1 MIIKVKPSILQGN
14 ISVPPSK
21 SYTHR
26 AIILGSL
33 CEGTSKIINPL
44 LSQDTIAT
52 INACRFFGV
61 SITQNN
67 EIIIKGKLPLKVPD
81 DVINVENSGTTLRLM
96 SSVAALT
103 SKGFS
108 ILTGDK
114 SIRQRPMQ
122 PLLDTLQT
130 LGVKCWSLRLNG
142 FAPLIIE
149 GGGICG
155 GSSSIL
161 GSISSQFISSL
172 LISTPLANQ
181 ETSIKIQGAIVSRP
195 YIDATLKIIERFGGK
210 INENGLGSFKITPLQ
225 KYNPISFKVPG
236 DFSSASFILAGGA
249 LTQGDIS
256 ITGLDF
262 SLPQGDAAIIDI
274 LKKMGVNVSVDL
286 ENGIVGIKGA
296 EHLNGGEF
304 NLSDTPDLLPVVA
317 LLACKCQDEVIISGV
332 KHARFKE
339 TDRISVLVEE
349 LPKLGVS
356 VIEKEDGL
364 TIIGTEKLKQCTL
377 NTHGDHRMALAF
389 TIAGMISANG
399 CLIDGFESVAVSYP
413 GFKEDIHLLG
423 GKLEPV
429 DN

>member
-1 MIIKVKPSILQGN
+1 MI
-14 ISVPPSK
+14 
-21 SYTHR
+21 
-26 AIILGSL
+26 
-33 CEGTSKIINPL
+33 
-44 LSQDTIAT
+44 D
-52 INACRFFGV
+52 F
-61 SITQNN
+61 
-67 EIIIKGKLPLKVPD
+67 
-81 DVINVENSGTTLRLM
+81 TTCLWRL
-96 SSVAALT
+96 
-103 SKGFS
+103 
-108 ILTGDK
+108 
-114 SIRQRPMQ
+114 
-122 PLLDTLQT
+122 
-130 LGVKCWSLRLNG
+130 
-142 FAPLIIE
+142 
-149 GGGICG
+149 
-155 GSSSIL
+155 
-161 GSISSQFISSL
+161 
-172 LISTPLANQ
+172 
-181 ETSIKIQGAIVSRP
+181 
-195 YIDATLKIIERFGGK
+195 Y
-210 INENGLGSFKITPLQ
+210 
-225 KYNPISFKVPG
+225 
-236 DFSSASFILAGGA
+236 
-249 LTQGDIS
+249 
-256 ITGLDF
+256 
-262 SLPQGDAAIIDI
+262 
-274 LKKMGVNVSVDL
+274 
-286 ENGIVGIKGA
+286 

>member
-1 MIIKVKPSILQGN
+1 M
-14 ISVPPSK
+14 
-21 SYTHR
+21 
-26 AIILGSL
+26 
-33 CEGTSKIINPL
+33 

-52 INACRFFGV
+52 INACRYFGA
-61 SITQNN
+61 SISQNN
-67 EIIIKGKLPLKVPD
+67 VIIIKGRLPLKVPG
-81 DVINVENSGTTLRLM
+81 DVINVENSGTTLRLL

-122 PLLDTLQT
+122 PLLDALQT
-130 LGVKCWSLRLNG
+130 LGVRCWSSRLNG
-142 FAPLIIE
+142 FAPIIIE
-149 GGGICG
+149 GGGIQG

-181 ETSIKIQGAIVSRP
+181 ETSIKIKDALVSRP
-195 YIDATLKIIERFGGK
+195 YIDATLKIIQKFGGK
-210 INENGLGSFKITPLQ
+210 IKEDNIGSFNITPLQ
-225 KYNPISFKVPG
+225 KYTPISFKVPG
-236 DFSSASFILAGGA
+236 DFSSASFIIVGGA
-249 LTQGDIS
+249 LTQGDVS

-262 SLPQGDAAIIDI
+262 SLPQGDAAIIGI

-286 ENGIVGIKGA
+286 EKGIVRIQGV
-296 EHLNGGEF
+296 EHLDGGEF

-317 LLACKCQDEVIISGV
+317 LLACKCEDDVIISGV

-339 TDRISVLVEE
+339 TDRVSVLAKE

-356 VIEKEDGL
+356 IIEREDGL
-364 TIIGTEKLKQCTL
+364 KIIGTKKLKQCTL

-389 TIAGMISANG
+389 TIAGMISKKG
-399 CLIDGFESVAVSYP
+399 CIIEGFESVVVSYP
-413 GFKEDIHLLG
+413 SFKEDIHSLG
-423 GKLEPV
+423 GKLEAV